1 MILAGVVITLLGFLI
16 SVMSVALTASVGG
29 RMAVVTAGLAISLF
43 GVLGVLNRAY
53 LRNAIWKR

>member
-1 MILAGVVITLLGFLI
+1 MILAGVVITLLGFLV